1 MITQQ
6 DQFYSATTKLVSK
19 SLVITRNKEPDSGR
33 ASPDVH
39 LVKVLQREKKTIC
52 GYYRAID
59 ISFES

>member
-39 LVKVLQREKKTIC
+39 LVKVLQREKKQYAVIIE
-52 GYYRAID
+52 R
-59 ISFES
+59 